1 MGRDEWESSR
11 VPRRLCRW
19 KFNFIC
25 RNLRKTNETI
35 EIEKVINLKIKFIVY
50 FHPYEKYNKDDRPI
64 QTIATGLNK
73 TDIRAGHEFKKP
85 PIYLS
90 SDQLINTANDNAR
103 KWKNC

>member
-1 MGRDEWESSR
+1 M
-11 VPRRLCRW
+11 
-19 KFNFIC
+19 
-25 RNLRKTNETI
+25 
-35 EIEKVINLKIKFIVY
+35 Y

-103 KWKNC
+103 KWKNCWKKYRNGSDKYPCPNRRNYNQPITNNKITKLI